1 MKRRA
6 CLHREEEEEEEEEE
20 EKEEERTDT
29 KVTQINVVT
38 PSPVP
43 PQSTHL
49 HAWWQ
54 QEDKAEN

>member
-49 HAWWQ
+49 HA
-54 QEDKAEN
+54 